1 MFYCTIILHV
11 QVPVSVAL
19 QHEWSIS
26 AVETKQ
32 QAETIITWHEGD
44 KLEQAAAREAVQLR
58 CVTGHCSVCSTG
70 GNVTTQV
77 HPDQPRA
84 QRGPRRP
91 RAAVPGAGGGH
102 PQLGPG
108 LPQLRPQLHQGAGQH
123 PAPRHQDIRRGD
135 QGDTDIICG

>member
-70 GNVTTQV
+70 GNVTTRV
-77 HPDQPRA
+77 APNTS
-84 QRGPRRP
+84 
-91 RAAVPGAGGGH
+91 V
-102 PQLGPG
+102 
-108 LPQLRPQLHQGAGQH
+108 LRYSRIVG
-123 PAPRHQDIRRGD
+123 
-135 QGDTDIICG
+135 TE